1 MQSLVTHKS
10 VETFCNSFGIINTCL
25 LSLLQAEV
33 SDDRVAALLEE
44 VDNLKLRQEM
54 RDISGGKPINAEALD
69 VFEQWLVQKSACP
82 VQFEWND
89 LGEYFWPRWIR
100 HGTCQPGGQPH
111 KSGCSWPQGMNCV
124 QDEVEML
131 QILRWHCRT
140 RRNKG
145 KSLRK
150 RKCKWYKV
158 PYPVTSSCKCSCTQ
172 K

>member
-1 MQSLVTHKS
+1 M
-10 VETFCNSFGIINTCL
+10 
-25 LSLLQAEV
+25 
-33 SDDRVAALLEE
+33 SDEHVAALLGE
-44 VDNLKLRQEM
+44 VDDLKLRRELSE
-54 RDISGGKPINAEALD
+54 ISGGKGINSEALD

-89 LGEYFWPRWIR
+89 LGEYFWPRWIK
-100 HGTCQPGGQPH
+100 HGTCQGGGQQA
-111 KSGCSWPQGMNCV
+111 KTSGCSWPKGMNCV

-140 RRNKG
+140 RRNKSSS

-158 PYPVTSSCKCSCTQ
+158 PYPVTSSCKCSCT
-172 K
+172 

>member
-1 MQSLVTHKS
+1 MIFSI
-10 VETFCNSFGIINTCL
+10 FFNFD
-25 LSLLQAEV
+25 LQAEV
-33 SDDRVAALLEE
+33 SDEHVAALLGE
-44 VDNLKLRQEM
+44 VDDLKLRRELNK
-54 RDISGGKPINAEALD
+54 ISGGKGINPEALD

-89 LGEYFWPRWIR
+89 LGEYFWPRWIK
-100 HGTCQPGGQPH
+100 HGTCQGGGQQA
-111 KSGCSWPQGMNCV
+111 KTSGCSWPQGMNCV

-140 RRNKG
+140 RRNKSSS

-158 PYPVTSSCKCSCTQ
+158 PYPVTSSCKCSCT
-172 K
+172 